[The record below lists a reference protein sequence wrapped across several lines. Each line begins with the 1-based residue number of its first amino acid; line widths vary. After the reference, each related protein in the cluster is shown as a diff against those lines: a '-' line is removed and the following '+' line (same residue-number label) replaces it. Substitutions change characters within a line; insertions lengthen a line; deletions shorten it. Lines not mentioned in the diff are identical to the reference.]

1 LVWPNYAKTQYLLDY
16 FQGRVV
22 SSRKEEARDWLKS
35 FKSVRLGYFSLPP
48 IPCVCS
54 VWGIAGVGKS
64 ALVRNEYYHQ
74 ICLRKGYN
82 PQMDYFHLP
91 SFQMY
96 SWADVPDPFNLVEFS
111 RRLLLD
117 FHSDD
122 LQTKENAIL
131 GITEGQDPI
140 QGCRKFMSEYEC
152 LVVIDGLR
160 SQDDWDLIKAA
171 LLSVTTKGYVVVV
184 TNEASVARH
193 CTDHEEHVVNVRS
206 LESDEA
212 LRLWQ
217 QEVCL
222 LSTFGML
229 FIYILKCVV

>member
-1 LVWPNYAKTQYLLDY
+1 
-16 FQGRVV
+16 
-22 SSRKEEARDWLKS
+22 
-35 FKSVRLGYFSLPP
+35 
-48 IPCVCS
+48 

-64 ALVRNEYYHQ
+64 ALVRNKYYHQ
-74 ICLRKGYN
+74 ICFRKEYN

-171 LLSVTTKGYVVVV
+171 LLSVTTLGV
-184 TNEASVARH
+184 
-193 CTDHEEHVVNVRS
+193 
-206 LESDEA
+206 L
-212 LRLWQ
+212 
-217 QEVCL
+217 
-222 LSTFGML
+222 
-229 FIYILKCVV
+229 